1 MESLW
6 QDVRYSLRLLLKT
19 PAFLVVA
26 VIALALGIGANTAI
40 FSVVNGVLLK
50 PLPYHD
56 AEHLVR
62 VSERMAG
69 GGLEGV
75 PAIDYLAWKEHGQYF
90 DDIAAYG
97 GNDYNL
103 IGEGDPRRVAG
114 SRVTA
119 NMFGLLGVN
128 PIHGR
133 VFSGEEDRPGAGGV
147 VLLSYGLWQQQFGG
161 DVGAVGRVI
170 RLDERSY
177 EIIGILPRSFRL
189 PQPSD
194 IVIPFALD
202 AEKER
207 AGERGSLLS
216 VIGRLRAGVST
227 SLAREDFAAIIASM
241 DEYTRTKLRP
251 PNMVVSIVQLHEY
264 IAGDVSRPLWVLFGA
279 VAFVLLIACA
289 NVANLFLAR
298 ASGRQKEIA
307 IRAALGARRLRLIR
321 QLVVESLLLAVMAG
335 ALGVLIA
342 LWGVDLLLSHIP
354 PDVADFARETGK
366 IAVDGSV
373 LGFTLAVSIL
383 TGVLFGIVPAL
394 AVSKPDLN
402 QSLKEGSRGGVI
414 KGWRGLRGALVISE
428 VALAVVLL
436 AGAGL
441 TMRSFLK
448 LQSVD
453 PGFRTER
460 LLTMEIILPRSKY
473 PKEENRAAFFKE
485 VIERV
490 NQLEGIESAS
500 ATSNLPLSG
509 SYSMMGFVSVEGKP
523 PVDPAKDNPI
533 PLGVVS
539 SGYFETLGIPLKA
552 GRFFTEEDD
561 RANAP
566 PVAILNEAAARRFFP
581 GEQPVGKRIKTASR
595 DWRTVVGVVGD
606 VYLVQLGRD
615 ARPEIY
621 MPYLRQPVSGMKIVA
636 RTRIEPEQM
645 ISALR
650 AEVQAVD
657 KDQPIAQVKT
667 MSGRISES
675 IAPERFYLLLFGA
688 FAALAL
694 LLAAIGIY
702 GVMSYSVAQRTREI
716 GIRQALGAAP
726 RHVLGLIVRQA
737 IGLSLIG
744 IAIGLGAAALLT
756 RLMTSLLYEI
766 SPGDPTTFAIIPV
779 ILLGVAL
786 AACFIPARRA
796 ARVDPMVAL
805 RHE

>member
-1 MESLW
+1 
-6 QDVRYSLRLLLKT
+6 
-19 PAFLVVA
+19 
-26 VIALALGIGANTAI
+26 
-40 FSVVNGVLLK
+40 VLLK
-50 PLPYHD
+50 SLPYHKP
-56 AEHLVR
+56 EHLFR
-62 VSERMAG
+62 VSEQMAG

-90 DDIAAYG
+90 DDIAAYSG
-97 GNDYNL
+97 DDYNL
-103 IGEGDPRRVAG
+103 TGEGEPRRIAG

-128 PIHGR
+128 PVHGR
-133 VFSGEEDRPGAGGV
+133 AFSIEEDRPGTNGV
-147 VLLSYGLWQQQFGG
+147 VLLSYGLWQRQFGG
-161 DVGAVGRVI
+161 DAGAVGRLI

-189 PQPSD
+189 PQPSE

-207 AGERGSLLS
+207 AGERGSLVS
-216 VIGRLRAGVST
+216 VIGRLRSGVST
-227 SLAREDFAAIIASM
+227 AVAREELAAIIAAM

-251 PNMVVSIVQLHEY
+251 PNMVVSVVPLHEY
-264 IAGDVSRPLWVLFGA
+264 IAGDVSRPLWLLFGA

-298 ASGRQKEIA
+298 ASARQKEIA
-307 IRAALGARRLRLIR
+307 IRAALGAGRLRLIR

-342 LWGVDLLLSHIP
+342 LWGVDLLLSYIP
-354 PDVADFARETGK
+354 PDVADFARDTGK
-366 IAVDGSV
+366 ISVDASV

-402 QSLKEGSRGGVI
+402 QSLKEGSRGGVPI
-414 KGWRGLRGALVISE
+414 KGWRGLRGALVVSE

-453 PGFRTER
+453 PGFRPER
-460 LLTMEIILPRSKY
+460 ILTMEIILPRSKY
-473 PKEENRAAFFKE
+473 PKAESRAAFFKE

-490 NQLEGIESAS
+490 NQVEGVESAS

-539 SGYFETLGIPLKA
+539 SGYFETLGIPLKE
-552 GRFFTEEDD
+552 GRFFAEEDD

-606 VYLVQLGRD
+606 VYLIQLGRE
-615 ARPEIY
+615 ASPEIY
-621 MPYLRQPVSGMKIVA
+621 LPYLRQPVSGMKIVA

-645 ISALR
+645 TAALR
-650 AEVQAVD
+650 AEVMAVD

-702 GVMSYSVAQRTREI
+702 GVMSYSVAQRTHEI

-726 RHVLGLIVRQA
+726 RHVLGLVVKQA
-737 IGLSLIG
+737 IVLSLMG

-756 RLMTSLLYEI
+756 RFMTSLLYEI
-766 SPGDPTTFAIIPV
+766 SPGDPATFTLIPV

-786 AACFIPARRA
+786 AASFVPARRA
-796 ARVDPMVAL
+796 TRIDPMVAL